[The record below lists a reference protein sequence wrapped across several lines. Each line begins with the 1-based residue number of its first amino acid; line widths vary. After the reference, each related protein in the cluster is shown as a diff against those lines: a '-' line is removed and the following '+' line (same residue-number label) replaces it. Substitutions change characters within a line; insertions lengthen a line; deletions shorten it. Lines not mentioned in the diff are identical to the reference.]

1 VTDNSERSAFFNFLN
16 KPVAQVVLIS

>member
-1 VTDNSERSAFFNFLN
+1 VTDDAECPAFFNFLN